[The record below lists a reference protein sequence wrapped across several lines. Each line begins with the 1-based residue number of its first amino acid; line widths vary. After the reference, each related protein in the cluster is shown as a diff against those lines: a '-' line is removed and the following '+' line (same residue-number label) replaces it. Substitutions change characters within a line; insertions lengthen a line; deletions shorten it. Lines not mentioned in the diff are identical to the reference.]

1 MDHQID
7 LGLDHA
13 EIDGEITHLTNA
25 NPETPE
31 QKTVPVL
38 VNFYGREDDDA
49 LGPVMY
55 RDPATC
61 YAFDGAPRASY
72 RYDDQRDADLT
83 ADILAHGII
92 EPVII
97 MRVEH
102 KWVILSGNRRH
113 AVVMHLRS
121 RGIEIRLPVRIAIFE
136 RLEAVAFATASN
148 TGRAAPT
155 AMELAR
161 SVKWTLDNVEESQAA
176 VARALAMD
184 QAKVSHLCVLASLP
198 DWVTDIVTDPEALSE
213 NFAAMIG
220 PGLADAE
227 QQQVMKERAQE
238 LAAANV
244 TLAGPAA
251 ARYLRT
257 GQRSAAVS
265 EIRDAQGAVFGNVKR
280 DPRGGIS
287 LRLSPKWQKVG
298 GDPAAIV
305 TLVTEAL
312 ASAMHG
318 DT

>member
-7 LGLDHA
+7 SALDHA
-13 EIDGEITHLTNA
+13 DINGETSNSTEAIPDAL
-25 NPETPE
+25 
-31 QKTVPVL
+31 QRKTVLPL
-38 VNFYGREDDDA
+38 VDFDMPEAGSV
-49 LGPVMY
+49 LGPVMF
-55 RDPATC
+55 RDPTVCHPFA
-61 YAFDGAPRASY
+61 GAPRAGY
-72 RYDDQRDADLT
+72 RYDERRDADLA
-83 ADILAHGII
+83 ADIAAHGII
-92 EPVII
+92 DPLILTRMEG
-97 MRVEH
+97 RT
-102 KWVILSGNRRH
+102 VILSGNRRH
-113 AVVMHLRS
+113 AIVTNLRS
-121 RGIEIRLPVRIAIFE
+121 RGIEVRLPVRIAVFN
-136 RLEAVAFATASN
+136 RLEAVAFATACN

-161 SVKWTLDNVEESQAA
+161 SVKWTLDNVGESQAA

-198 DWVTDIVTDPEALSE
+198 DWVTDIVTDPEGLSE

-220 PGLADAE
+220 PGLADTE

-257 GQRSAAVS
+257 GERTAAAS
-265 EIRDAQGAVFGNVKR
+265 EIRDAQGAVFGTVKR

-287 LRLSPKWQKVG
+287 LRLSPKWQKIG

-305 TLVTEAL
+305 ALVIEVL